1 MNQLGENLGAFSDSS
16 LKTFATA
23 LGLDQGDFDAC
34 LDSNRHR
41 TLVNG
46 DVAEGGERGATST
59 PTIFVNG
66 QIIPGLTSFE
76 DLQPIIESELSRR
89 GG

>member
-1 MNQLGENLGAFSDSS
+1 MNQLGENLGTFSDSS

-41 TLVNG
+41 ATVN
-46 DVAEGGERGATST
+46 DDNSEANERGAAST
-59 PTIFVNG
+59 PTIFING
-66 QIIPGLTSFE
+66 QLFPSPAFE
-76 DLQPIIESELSRR
+76 DIQQAIETLLNR
-89 GG
+89 G